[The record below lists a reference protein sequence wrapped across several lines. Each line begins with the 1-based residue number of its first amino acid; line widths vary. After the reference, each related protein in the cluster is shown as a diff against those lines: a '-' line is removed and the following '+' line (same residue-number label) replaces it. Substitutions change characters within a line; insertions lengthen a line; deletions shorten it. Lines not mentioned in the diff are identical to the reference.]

1 MLLSRIFYLRIERNV
16 CIYKEYFIYL
26 SKLVYYTKLIK
37 LKRAYMYHYMFG
49 SRKFQ
54 MSDILHFLEKKNLS

>member
-37 LKRAYMYHYMFG
+37 LKRALYVSLYIW
-49 SRKFQ
+49 
-54 MSDILHFLEKKNLS
+54 ILEVSNV